1 MYRSFGQLVLLRNQ
15 TDLAEQVVHSVIG
28 HMDAGERADA
38 HRFLAEMADRGPAAI
53 ARDEMRLELT
63 RRLLVELGVDVAAE
77 REETAP
83 HSAISR

>member
-15 TDLAEQVVHSVIG
+15 TDLAEQLVHSVIG
-28 HMDAGERADA
+28 HVDSGEPADA
-38 HRFLAEMADRGPAAI
+38 RRFLAEMADRRSAAI

-63 RRLLVELGVDVAAE
+63 RRLVIELVVDVAAE
-77 REETAP
+77 REEAAP